1 MNMYKNLIGFLFI
14 LLVSFLGTSCSDD
27 EVNDY
32 GNEKDGYALK
42 IAEGHSFQFY
52 NSKSKL
58 IFKVAIS
65 QGDIIAV
72 INNGA
77 IPYGEST
84 FDYTKTGDNKAECWV
99 SIRYQF
105 PLGDYISYG
114 GYIGRVEMVFTG
126 PQKGTYRIY
135 DITTDEY
142 KSSGAFT
149 IDDNAI

>member
-1 MNMYKNLIGFLFI
+1 MIIKLYQQRYN
-14 LLVSFLGTSCSDD
+14 
-27 EVNDY
+27 
-32 GNEKDGYALK
+32 
-42 IAEGHSFQFY
+42 FQFY

-77 IPYGEST
+77 IPYGEPT

-114 GYIGRVEMVFTG
+114 GYIGRVEVETQIIELSSSFLTIEESNEEG
-126 PQKGTYRIY
+126 SEKILVKETSTYQKI
-135 DITTDEY
+135 
-142 KSSGAFT
+142 
-149 IDDNAI
+149 

>member
-27 EVNDY
+27 EDNDY

-58 IFKVAIS
+58 IFKVAVS

-77 IPYGEST
+77 IPYGQST
-84 FDYTKTGDNKAECWV
+84 FDYTKTGDNEAECWV

-142 KSSGAFT
+142 KSSGTFT